1 MATRLG
7 PWVEPICLEFAI
19 EALCFSCNRTPSNE
33 LMSILLRVRVY
44 GEAALRHRL
53 RKGSAI
59 AANCEKALTQPK
71 RRRGLPRKHC
81 GLAGDTNSAGQ
92 KGFQNKPTWEV
103 DRIVG
108 SMCKNG
114 ERYYKVKWEETWE
127 PAENLRGCA
136 ETAIAEFEL

>member
-59 AANCEKALTQPK
+59 AANCEKALTQLK

-81 GLAGDTNSAGQ
+81 GLAGE
-92 KGFQNKPTWEV
+92 EV